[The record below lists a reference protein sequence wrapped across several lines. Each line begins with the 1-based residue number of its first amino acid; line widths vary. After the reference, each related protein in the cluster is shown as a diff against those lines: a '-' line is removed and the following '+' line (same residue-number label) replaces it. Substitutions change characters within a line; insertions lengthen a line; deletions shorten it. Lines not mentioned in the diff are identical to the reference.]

1 MLHGFFD
8 SFGNFVVAF
17 VRIHRISCFDWEAK
31 DHKRINLVSMY
42 VMPEAIVDQNQYNF
56 ALMAVDV
63 YVTYMLPTQ
72 DIMMTVVQDL

>member
-1 MLHGFFD
+1 
-8 SFGNFVVAF
+8 
-17 VRIHRISCFDWEAK
+17 
-31 DHKRINLVSMY
+31 MY
-42 VMPEAIVDQNQYNF
+42 AMPEAIVDQNQYDF